1 MIVTGIVVGYLVV
14 VNIAGFAL
22 MRADKRRA
30 VRHKWRIRESRLFLC
45 AAIGGSLGS
54 WAGMYVFRHKT
65 KHLRFVLGMP
75 VILALQI
82 AAAVLIIRQFV
93 L

>member
-1 MIVTGIVVGYLVV
+1 MMVAGIAVGYLIV
-14 VNIAGFAL
+14 VNIMGFAM

-30 VRHKWRIRESRLFLC
+30 VRHMWRIRESRLFLC
-45 AAIGGSLGS
+45 AVIGGSLGS

-75 VILALQI
+75 AILALQV
-82 AAAVLIIRQFV
+82 AAAALIVRQFV